1 MPVEELKTWIWAQAL
16 IRRAQVLGAF
26 ATVAR
31 RGDSDA
37 GAVLV
42 KVAMM
47 NGKAKLFAPAQDGE
61 GERIWLNLSNGALGE
76 EEAAV
81 DAYARKRAD
90 TDPDLWV
97 IEIEDRHGR
106 HFLTE
111 PVDRD

>member
-1 MPVEELKTWIWAQAL
+1 MAVEELKTWIWAQAL
-16 IRRAQVLGAF
+16 IRRAQVSGAF

-61 GERIWLNLSNGALGE
+61 GERIWLNLSQGALGE
-76 EEAAV
+76 EEAAI
-81 DAYARKRAD
+81 DAYARKRGE

-111 PVDRD
+111 PVDRA

>member
-1 MPVEELKTWIWAQAL
+1 MAVEELKTWIWAQAL
-16 IRRAQVLGAF
+16 IRRAQVAGAF

-61 GERIWLNLSNGALGE
+61 GERIWLNLSQGALGE
-76 EEAAV
+76 EEAAI
-81 DAYARKRAD
+81 DAYARKRGE

-111 PVDRD
+111 PVDRA